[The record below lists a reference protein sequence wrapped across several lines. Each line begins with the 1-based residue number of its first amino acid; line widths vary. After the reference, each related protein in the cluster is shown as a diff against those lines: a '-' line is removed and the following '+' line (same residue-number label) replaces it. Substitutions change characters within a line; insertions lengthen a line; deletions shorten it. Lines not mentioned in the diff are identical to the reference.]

1 MTVAYL
7 MFRVSD
13 YLEDNTVMDRDR
25 KVRLLN
31 LWDSVLAEQ
40 EPEERL
46 AAELRKNND
55 GDPEAEVARR
65 FRTVIR
71 ALEGLGQEHN
81 RIVRLR
87 VRQTTQGMARRQLL
101 GPVIRTEAE
110 LDEYMHHVAGVVGY
124 LICDIFSMF
133 HDRLA
138 RRRDRLLGLAHEYG
152 LGLQTVNVIRG
163 IRKDFSRGWSYVP
176 LEYLEDVGLDPR
188 GLLSPRHIERSLGVV
203 RRLADKA
210 ERHLRSG
217 LGYVLEIPRTF
228 HRLRLATMWPLL
240 FAARTLAVSRENPEV
255 ILSEAKMSRE
265 DVETIVRKTTL
276 MGWSN
281 RWLTDFHEQLLRGK
295 EGAQRR
301 NSR

>member
-25 KVRLLN
+25 KLRLLN
-31 LWDSVLAEQ
+31 LWDTVLAGQ
-40 EPEERL
+40 EPAERL
-46 AAELRKNND
+46 AAELQDNHD
-55 GDPEAEVARR
+55 EDPEAEVARR

-71 ALEGLGQEHN
+71 ALEGLGEEQA
-81 RIVRLR
+81 RVIRLR

-101 GPVIRTEAE
+101 GPVIRTESE

-124 LICDIFSMF
+124 LICDLFALF
-133 HDRLA
+133 DDRLA
-138 RRRDRLLGLAHEYG
+138 RRRNRLLGLAHEYG
-152 LGLQTVNVIRG
+152 LGLQTVNIIRG
-163 IRKDFSRGWSYVP
+163 LRKDYSRGWVYVP
-176 LEYLEDVGLDPR
+176 LEYVRDVGLEPASF
-188 GLLSPRHIERSLGVV
+188 LSPRHIERSLQVV

-217 LGYVLEIPRTF
+217 LGYVLEVPRSLY
-228 HRLRLATMWPLL
+228 RVRLATMWPLF
-240 FAARTLAVSRENPEV
+240 FAARTVAVSRDNPDV
-255 ILSEAKMSRE
+255 VLSEAKMTRD
-265 DVETIVRKTTL
+265 DVKEIVRKTTL

-281 RWLTDFHEQLLRGK
+281 RWLAGFHERLLRGS